1 MLVENGFYP
10 MVTTTTPSSEHR
22 TLLPNISWPPFKTML
37 AEMGSER
44 VTRLAYHEGLVEV
57 MTPLMPH
64 ENSNRFIEGF
74 VVVLCEELGLE
85 IKRTGSLTLTRD
97 DLERGAEPDSSYYI
111 QNEPLVRD
119 KEKIDLESDPPP
131 DLVLEVEYSRSK
143 IDKLSLYAAMGIPEF
158 WRYNGSVLRIYRLEL
173 GQYVQRNNS
182 PTFAPIAVTEIPKFL
197 QQSRKVGEIT
207 CTRNFRNWIRQQ
219 LQQP

>member
-1 MLVENGFYP
+1 
-10 MVTTTTPSSEHR
+10 MVTTTTPAEQR
-22 TLLPNISWPPFKTML
+22 TLLTNISWQTFKAML
-37 AEMGSER
+37 IDMGSER
-44 VTRLAYHEGLVEV
+44 ATRLAYDEGLVEI

-64 ENSNRFIEGF
+64 ENSNRLIEVF
-74 VVVLCEELGLE
+74 VGVLCEELGLE
-85 IKRTGSLTLTRD
+85 IKRAGSLTLTRD

-119 KEKIDLESDPPP
+119 KAEIDLDNDPPP
-131 DLVLEVEYSRSK
+131 DLVLEVEYSRSR

>member
-22 TLLPNISWPPFKTML
+22 TLLPNISWQTFKTML

-158 WRYNGSVLRIYRLEL
+158 WRYNGSVLRIYKLES
-173 GQYVQRNNS
+173 GQYTES
-182 PTFAPIAVTEIPKFL
+182 GSSLAFAPVPVKEIPRFIKE
-197 QQSRKVGEIT
+197 SRKVGELAS
-207 CTRNFRNWIRQQ
+207 TRNFRNWVRQQ
-219 LQQP
+219 L